1 MHKVFALLLHELRQ
15 AALPAAFFFV
25 AFLIGAITK
34 ALVLESYGL
43 TPTGV
48 VVAVVGALI
57 VAKAVLIADHLPLM
71 HRFDRRP
78 LILSVLWKAAIYWI
92 LCLAFRFVEELMPLW
107 SKHGGLGAAIRHMDD
122 EISWPLVVAVQL
134 WLVVA
139 LLLYSALVELDR
151 HFGRGSLRR
160 AMLSPARAEA
170 PRLQELQQH

>member
-1 MHKVFALLLHELRQ
+1 MHKALAFLLHELRE

-25 AFLIGAITK
+25 AFLVGAITK

-48 VVAVVGALI
+48 VVSVVGALI

-71 HRFDRRP
+71 HRFDGRP
-78 LILSVLWKAAIYWI
+78 LIVSVLWKAAIYWL
-92 LCLAFRFVEELMPLW
+92 LCLAFRVLEELVPLW
-107 SKHGGLGAAIRHMDD
+107 SKHGGLGAAIQHMDD
-122 EISWPLVVAVQL
+122 EISWPLVAAVQL

-139 LLLYSALVELDR
+139 LLLYSALRELDR

-160 AMLSPARAEA
+160 AMLSPGRAEA
-170 PRLQELQQH
+170 PHRKELQQH